1 MTANSAN
8 SATSAMSAM
17 SARPNLRLCT
27 VCGSA
32 CAKFKPGPHG
42 TRLDA
47 SCPGCGAL
55 ERHRFLALVVPA
67 LVAHASSTSSMSGGV
82 LLDVAPMRGTTPL
95 LKATVP
101 YPYVGID
108 FDPSADRRVVDVT
121 GSLTHVPLADASVS
135 LLICMQVLEHIPD
148 DAAAM
153 CEIARVLAP
162 GATAIVQVPRR
173 RGIPTDEDPSVGP
186 EERLARFG
194 QADHVRYYG
203 DDFEDRLLAAGLSI
217 EILTGRDLIDDAS
230 AVLLGLPLTETL
242 WLCARAG
249 TGPGDLTAALRA
261 AMPAVLASML
271 ARSAATAL
279 AERTRLEGSLARL
292 GPRRPLHRRALSYA
306 ARKVRR

>member
-1 MTANSAN
+1 MTATT
-8 SATSAMSAM
+8 AT
-17 SARPNLRLCT
+17 PDLRLCT

-32 CAKFKPGPHG
+32 CAKFRPGPHG

-67 LVAHASSTSSMSGGV
+67 LVAHASSTGSINGTGSSPRGV

-101 YPYVGID
+101 YQYVGID
-108 FDPSADRRVVDVT
+108 FDPAADRRVVDVT
-121 GSLTHVPLADASVS
+121 GSLTNVPLADASVS

-153 CEIARVLAP
+153 HEIARVLAP

-203 DDFEDRLLAAGLSI
+203 DDFEDRLRAAGLSI
-217 EILTGRDLIDDAS
+217 EIVTGRDLIDEAS

-242 WLCARAG
+242 WLCGRAG
-249 TGPGDLTAALRA
+249 TGPQDLTSALRA
-261 AMPAVLASML
+261 AMPSVLATML
-271 ARSAATAL
+271 ARSASTAL
-279 AERTRLEGSLARL
+279 AERTRLEATLAQTSPRQ
-292 GPRRPLHRRALSYA
+292 RRPLHRRALSYA

>member
-1 MTANSAN
+1 MTATAAA
-8 SATSAMSAM
+8 ATPS
-17 SARPNLRLCT
+17 LRLCT

-32 CAKFKPGPHG
+32 CEKFRPGPRG

-67 LVAHASSTSSMSGGV
+67 LVAAANGTSPSGV

-95 LKATVP
+95 LRETVP
-101 YPYVGID
+101 YQYVGID
-108 FDPSADRRVVDVT
+108 FDPQADRRVVDVT
-121 GSLTHVPLADASVS
+121 GSLTNVPLADASVS

-153 CEIARVLAP
+153 REIARVLAP

-203 DDFEDRLLAAGLSI
+203 DDFEDRLRAAGLSI
-217 EILTGRDLIDDAS
+217 EIVTGRDLIDDAS

-242 WLCARAG
+242 WLCGRAG
-249 TGPGDLTAALRA
+249 SGPQDLTSALRA
-261 AMPAVLASML
+261 AMPAVLATML

-279 AERTRLEGSLARL
+279 AERTRLEATLARST
-292 GPRRPLHRRALSYA
+292 PRQRRPLHRRALSYA